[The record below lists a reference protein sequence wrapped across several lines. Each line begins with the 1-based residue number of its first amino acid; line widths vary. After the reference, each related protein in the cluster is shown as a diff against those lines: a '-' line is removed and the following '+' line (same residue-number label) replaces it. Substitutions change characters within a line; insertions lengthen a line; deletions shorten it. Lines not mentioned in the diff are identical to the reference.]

1 MKMVKLFIME
11 KEESPVLYTTQVKDD
26 HVLIQNP
33 GGPTLGMG
41 TLRIKEA
48 DGLAFKNLSGQ
59 EALLP
64 YEDWRLPY
72 EERAKDLAKRL
83 SVEQIAGLM
92 LWSPHQMVPYV
103 PGLPFKGHYDGGDFI
118 PGVTDPAALTDE
130 QKGFV
135 AVENLRNFLLIT
147 TESAET
153 AARWNNHLQSLA
165 ERSPLGVPVCIS
177 SDPRHAAGKKGAE
190 FSGTGKEVSRWPE
203 GLGMAATFDVE
214 LMKEFAKVIAKEY
227 RALGIT
233 QALGPQID
241 LATDPR
247 WMRLEDTMGADTDMV
262 TAFAKAYCDGLQ
274 TTEDAPDGWGQES
287 VAAMVKHWPGGGT
300 GESGR
305 DAHYAYGKFAVYP
318 GGKFEE
324 HMRPF
329 TEGAFKLED
338 GTAKAAA
345 VMPYYT
351 VSWDQDKKYG
361 ENVGNSYSKY
371 IIEDLL
377 RKKEGYDGVIC
388 TDWGIT
394 DDPLGKMGDFGT
406 RAHGVEHLSE
416 AERYFKI
423 LSNGVDM
430 FGGCSR
436 KEPVL
441 QAYELGCKA
450 YGEEAMR
457 RRMEVSA
464 ARILTLMFRVGL
476 FENPYLDPAES
487 AKTVGAPEFVEAGLE
502 AQRKSVVLLK
512 NQNGA
517 LPLKK
522 GCKLYVPGRHIEAH
536 YTFFRTM
543 LPAMDIV
550 PLTQKDAEG
559 YFRLVETP
567 EEADAAVVFA
577 ESPLCDCYTQADLD
591 KGGNGYLPITL
602 QYRTYKADAA
612 REHSIAKG
620 DYREND
626 CDRTY
631 KGKENTPYNASDLD
645 NILNTRKAMGDK
657 PVIVVLQLHNPAV
670 VAEFEGQVDGLIAHF
685 GVENSVIMEILSGE
699 SNPGGRLPL
708 LLPANMETV
717 ERHCED
723 IADDIEAYVDA
734 CGNRYGYGF
743 GLG

>member
-1 MKMVKLFIME
+1 MAYTVLQKNGFHLIRNTQG
-11 KEESPVLYTTQVKDD
+11 KELA
-26 HVLIQNP
+26 
-33 GGPTLGMG
+33 MAA
-41 TLRIKEA
+41 LRLKEA
-48 DGLAFKNLSGQ
+48 DGFAFKNLSGAK
-59 EALLP
+59 ELLP
-64 YEDWRLPY
+64 YEDWRLPCDV
-72 EERAKDLAKRL
+72 RARDLAARL

-92 LWSPHQMVPYV
+92 LWSPHQLVPFV
-103 PGLPFKGHYDGGDFI
+103 PGLPFKGHYDGGDFV
-118 PGVTDPAALTDE
+118 PGITDPAALTDE
-130 QKGFV
+130 QKVFV
-135 AVENLRNFLLIT
+135 TEENLRNFLLVV

-153 AARWNNHLQSLA
+153 AARWNNHLQTLA
-165 ERSPLGVPVCIS
+165 EQSPLGIPVCIS

-214 LMKEFAKVIAKEY
+214 LMKEFARVIAREY

-241 LATDPR
+241 LATEPR
-247 WMRLEDTMGADTDMV
+247 WMRLEDTMGVNTDMV

-274 TTEDAPDGWGQES
+274 TTEGSPDGWGKDS

-305 DAHYAYGKFAVYP
+305 DAHYAYGKYAVYP
-318 GGKFEE
+318 GGRFEE

-329 TEGAFKLED
+329 TEGAFRLED
-338 GTAKAAA
+338 GTQKAAA

-351 VSWDQDKKYG
+351 VCWDQDPENG

-371 IIEDLL
+371 IIDSLL
-377 RKKEGYDGVIC
+377 RKREGYNGVIC

-394 DDPLGKMGDFGT
+394 DDPLGPIGGFDT
-406 RAHGVEHLSE
+406 RAHGVEHLTE
-416 AERYFKI
+416 AERYLKI

-441 QAYELGCKA
+441 QAYALGCRQI
-450 YGEEAMR
+450 GEEAMR
-457 RRMEVSA
+457 RRMDQSA

-487 AKTVGAPEFVEAGLE
+487 AAVVGAPEFVEAGLD
-502 AQRKSVVLLK
+502 AQRRSVVLLK
-512 NQNGA
+512 NKDA
-517 LPLKK
+517 VLPLAK
-522 GCKLYVPGRHIEAH
+522 GAKLYVPGRHLDAH
-536 YTFFRTM
+536 YTFFRTIQ
-543 LPAMDIV
+543 PAADLQ
-550 PLTQKDAEG
+550 PLSQKDAEG
-559 YFRLVETP
+559 YFTLVSDP
-567 EEADAAVVFA
+567 AEADAALVFA
-577 ESPLCDCYTQADLD
+577 ESPLCDCYTQEDLD

-602 QYRTYKADAA
+602 QYRPYRAEAA

-620 DYREND
+620 DFREAD

-631 KGKENTPYNASDLD
+631 KNKENTPYNASDLD
-645 NILNTRKAMGDK
+645 NILAARKAMKDK

-670 VAEFEGQVDGLIAHF
+670 VSEFEPQTDGLLAHF
-685 GVENSVIMEILSGE
+685 GIENRVLMEILTGE
-699 SNPGGRLPL
+699 AAPGGRLPM
-708 LLPANMETV
+708 LLPASMETV

-723 IADDIEAYVDA
+723 VADDMEAHTDT
-734 CGNRYGYGF
+734 CGNCYAYGF
-743 GLG
+743 GLGGYSPLTEM

>member
-1 MKMVKLFIME
+1 MGYI
-11 KEESPVLYTTQVKDD
+11 TQRKNGFW
-26 HVLIQNP
+26 LIQNP
-33 GGPTLGMG
+33 GGRELAMAD
-41 TLRIKEA
+41 LRLKEA
-48 DGLAFKNLSGQ
+48 DGFAFKNLSGAA
-59 EALLP
+59 ELLP
-64 YEDWRLPY
+64 YEDWRLPN
-72 EERAKDLAKRL
+72 EVRAGDLARRL
-83 SVEQIAGLM
+83 SPEQIAGLM
-92 LWSPHQMVPYV
+92 LWSPHQMVPFV
-103 PGLPFKGHYDGGDFI
+103 PGLPFKGHYEGRDFV

-130 QKGFV
+130 QKKYV
-135 AVENLRNFLLIT
+135 SEENLRNFLLVV

-153 AARWNNHLQSLA
+153 AARWNNSLQTLA
-165 ERSPLGVPVCIS
+165 ERSALGIPVCIS
-177 SDPRHAAGKKGAE
+177 TDPRHAAGKRGAE
-190 FSGTGKEVSRWPE
+190 FSGTGREVSRWPE
-203 GLGMAATFDVE
+203 GLGMAATFDVQ
-214 LMKEFAKVIAKEY
+214 LMKEFARVIAREY

-247 WMRLEDTMGADTDMV
+247 WMRLEDTMGANTGMV
-262 TAFAKAYCDGLQ
+262 TAFARAYCDGLQ
-274 TTEDAPDGWGQES
+274 TTEGAEDGWGKDS

-318 GGKFEE
+318 GGRFEE

-329 TEGAFKLED
+329 TEGAFCLED
-338 GTAKAAA
+338 GTRKAAA

-351 VSWDQDKKYG
+351 VSWNQDQKYG

-377 RKKEGYDGVIC
+377 RKGQQYDGVVC

-394 DDPLGKMGDFGT
+394 DDPLGDVGGFGT

-416 AERYFKI
+416 PERYLRI

-436 KEPVL
+436 KEPIL
-441 QAYELGCKA
+441 QAYALGCSR

-457 RRMEVSA
+457 KRMEQSA

-476 FENPYLDPAES
+476 FENPYLDPEES
-487 AKTVGAPEFVEAGLE
+487 AKTVGAPEFVKAGLE
-502 AQRKSVVLLK
+502 AQRRSVVLLK
-512 NQNGA
+512 NKGSV

-522 GCKLYVPGRHIEAH
+522 GTKIYVPGRHLDAH
-536 YTFFRTM
+536 YTFFRSVQ
-543 LPAMDIV
+543 PAVDLE
-550 PLTQKDAEG
+550 PLTGQDVEG
-559 YFRLVETP
+559 YFTLVSSP

-577 ESPLCDCYTQADLD
+577 ESPLCDCYTQEDLE

-602 QYRTYKADAA
+602 QYRPYRAEAA
-612 REHSIAKG
+612 REHSIACG
-620 DYREND
+620 DFREND

-631 KGKENTPYNASDLD
+631 KNKENTPYNSADLD
-645 NILNTRKAMGDK
+645 NILSAREAMGEK

-670 VAEFEGQVDGLIAHF
+670 VAEFEQQADGILAHF
-685 GVENSVIMEILSGE
+685 GVENKVMMEILSGE
-699 SNPGGRLPL
+699 AEPGGRLPM
-708 LLPANMETV
+708 LLPASMETV

-723 IADDIEAYVDA
+723 VGDDMEAYVDEA
-734 CGNRYGYGF
+734 GNRYDYGF
-743 GLG
+743 GLKKW